1 MSQLLHKL
9 EEQGDNL
16 DARQGEFETR
26 IKEIVDHYKV
36 PNSAAFTAEVI
47 NLHRSL

>member
-9 EEQGDNL
+9 EEQEHNL
-16 DARQGEFETR
+16 DARKGEFETR